1 MKIKLM
7 TASALLI
14 LLNNPTQAGWDS
26 FRQVPGEGI
35 PKLTPGEG
43 RDRVSKDPRLVQG
56 AAELFEKETKRL
68 AEVARKAAEEV
79 ARKTEE
85 DAIRQAAEEAGI
97 SIGEGISI
105 EGGSSSDGG
114 ETGYTLLYPSGV
126 GYEDITEESDRFV
139 AEETKRLEEE
149 AAPESTEETNNTDE
163 GESEDYDITEGDW
176 GNFNPLTAGGD
187 DVVLDITEERKE
199 EERQAQEARAEAERA
214 RLAEIARI
222 EAEKRE
228 ARANDIYPEIYVT
241 KSHSLELFGD
251 EHMTYSFY
259 PETSGWHIFQT
270 YGPTDMVMEIYH
282 NGESIV
288 NAGKSDG
295 DDGID
300 NNELQHKYLE
310 AGERYVVQI
319 YLESWTVFGAT
330 ILNVRAEDPLEE
342 LYNPLKVGY
351 AKKFWLA
358 PSRSHFTTKFTPEES
373 GWFLIE
379 TYSDDE
385 DTVMEIYHPDGYSM
399 VASGESDGDRGVGN
413 EELHLQYFYSGK
425 TYTIQ
430 VYMQDLDDE
439 GFAWV
444 HLWRSHWNPL
454 TL

>member
-1 MKIKLM
+1 MRMKIKLM

-163 GESEDYDITEGDW
+163 GESEDYDIIEGDW

-214 RLAEIARI
+214 RLAE
-222 EAEKRE
+222 
-228 ARANDIYPEIYVT
+228 
-241 KSHSLELFGD
+241 
-251 EHMTYSFY
+251 
-259 PETSGWHIFQT
+259 
-270 YGPTDMVMEIYH
+270 
-282 NGESIV
+282 
-288 NAGKSDG
+288 
-295 DDGID
+295 
-300 NNELQHKYLE
+300 
-310 AGERYVVQI
+310 
-319 YLESWTVFGAT
+319 
-330 ILNVRAEDPLEE
+330 
-342 LYNPLKVGY
+342 
-351 AKKFWLA
+351 
-358 PSRSHFTTKFTPEES
+358 
-373 GWFLIE
+373 
-379 TYSDDE
+379 
-385 DTVMEIYHPDGYSM
+385 
-399 VASGESDGDRGVGN
+399 
-413 EELHLQYFYSGK
+413 
-425 TYTIQ
+425 
-430 VYMQDLDDE
+430 
-439 GFAWV
+439 
-444 HLWRSHWNPL
+444 
-454 TL
+454 